1 MATSQAASNVASPV
15 SWPSLDLPSSTIGDA
30 DEEDPPLQFLEYM
43 KKMERFRAH
52 YSGIHG
58 VVLLL
63 QTSLAMVIVSL
74 LVCMA
79 LWKAEEGDL
88 GDESSQTLEIIR
100 FVAAV
105 CAFVVSFCAF
115 LAHAI
120 YILSEIV
127 LLYLQAAILLLT
139 AVTAAFMWM
148 GGIQVDNTVLKFILV
163 GINILFSGMSLL
175 AFVIAAVAWK
185 VTNSYKE
192 EIMRRFVLE

>member
-1 MATSQAASNVASPV
+1 MATTSTMATSQAASNVASPV

-88 GDESSQTLEIIR
+88 GDESSQTYACIH
-100 FVAAV
+100 
-105 CAFVVSFCAF
+105 AF
-115 LAHAI
+115 L
-120 YILSEIV
+120 
-127 LLYLQAAILLLT
+127 
-139 AVTAAFMWM
+139 
-148 GGIQVDNTVLKFILV
+148 
-163 GINILFSGMSLL
+163 SLP
-175 AFVIAAVAWK
+175 
-185 VTNSYKE
+185 S
-192 EIMRRFVLE
+192 

>member
-1 MATSQAASNVASPV
+1 M
-15 SWPSLDLPSSTIGDA
+15 
-30 DEEDPPLQFLEYM
+30 
-43 KKMERFRAH
+43 
-52 YSGIHG
+52 
-58 VVLLL
+58 
-63 QTSLAMVIVSL
+63 
-74 LVCMA
+74 
-79 LWKAEEGDL
+79 
-88 GDESSQTLEIIR
+88 
-100 FVAAV
+100 
-105 CAFVVSFCAF
+105 
-115 LAHAI
+115 
-120 YILSEIV
+120 